1 MAKLRK
7 KDYSTK
13 QFREIFILFAF
24 KVIED
29 TYHGTPTHNE
39 YNSFDNGH
47 NFEF

>member
-1 MAKLRK
+1 M
-7 KDYSTK
+7 
-13 QFREIFILFAF
+13 LFLF